1 MNKTPVNIITSFL
14 ILCGIAA
21 GVWIGHEVTKRDYRE
36 RAETQIR
43 AERGRFEAERKQ
55 IIERAAVEAVNAVAV
70 ELRKAEADTKHWQ
83 EEFEKLRQL
92 YNSTTAK
99 LQKQINATSK

>member
-1 MNKTPVNIITSFL
+1 MSNRGNIITSFL

-21 GVWIGHEVTKRDYRE
+21 GVWIGQALTKNHYRDK
-36 RAETQIR
+36 AETQIR
-43 AERGRFEAERKQ
+43 ADRARFEVERKQ
-55 IIERAAVEAVNAVAV
+55 IIERAAVEAVNAVAI
-70 ELRKAEADTKHWQ
+70 ELMKAEADTKHWQ

>member
-1 MNKTPVNIITSFL
+1 MEKRHNVINILFL
-14 ILCGIAA
+14 ILCTLA
-21 GVWIGHEVTKRDYRE
+21 GGLVIGQAITKRDYRDKAENQIRTE
-36 RAETQIR
+36 RA
-43 AERGRFEAERKQ
+43 RFEVERKQ

-70 ELRKAEADTKHWQ
+70 ELRKTEADAKHWH

-99 LQKQINATSK
+99 LQKQINAK

>member
-1 MNKTPVNIITSFL
+1 MNKTPGNIVTSFL

-21 GVWIGHEVTKRDYRE
+21 GVWIGQEVTKRDYRE

-70 ELRKAEADTKHWQ
+70 ELRKAEAETKHWQ
-83 EEFEKLRQL
+83 EECE
-92 YNSTTAK
+92 K
-99 LQKQINATSK
+99 LQKKINTTLK